1 MDTYILAIDRGSTNL
16 KLVLFNQ
23 NGEQAHMVN
32 VPNQDVIADQPGW
45 REFDLDIVWQQV
57 CTLTKMVVDGF
68 CRPEQIAAIS
78 FSGHGNGLILLDE
91 NCRPNGNGLYSLDD
105 RASSIVDRWQQDG
118 RHTEAQATL
127 RCPIMVGGPLPLFA
141 WIKENQLERVSKA
154 RHCLF
159 VKDWLRLCL
168 GGELA
173 TDYTDASGGSMLDHA
188 RQCYPQGIFDRLGIA
203 ELFDIL
209 PPLRSSTEQFGV
221 VSDEAAK
228 ATGLKAGTPLFM
240 GGQDVSLGAAGV
252 GDLSANILVSVFG
265 SWSVSA
271 LNVVDTAGLPLVI
284 NHPVDGHFLSGV
296 GDGNAGIAL
305 DTMIRL
311 CFADIANDCAKK
323 GESVHQALEKQ
334 VSATDKN
341 SLLFVPHLFGS
352 MLNPGA
358 VAGLVG
364 LRAHT
369 QRSDIYKAV
378 CEGILLGYLVNIS
391 LLPPFAGV
399 STVWLIGGGAK
410 SDLLGQMMADIFG
423 REVLVPADT
432 EITARGAAVCAMIG
446 QRDSDAPQ
454 CIPSPRARKTFTP
467 DAVMAE
473 YYEKKAALISKILLE
488 GDPLLAA
495 AAGL

>member
-1 MDTYILAIDRGSTNL
+1 MDSYILAIDRGSTNL

-23 NGEQAHMVN
+23 KGEQVHLVSM
-32 VPNQDVIADQPGW
+32 PNQDVIADQPGW
-45 REFDLDIVWQQV
+45 REFDLDVVWQQL
-57 CTLTKMVVDGF
+57 CALTKQVVEGF
-68 CRPEQIAAIS
+68 CRPEQITAVS

-91 NCRPNGNGLYSLDD
+91 DRCPNGNGLYSLDD
-105 RASSIVDRWQQDG
+105 RAASIVARWQQDG
-118 RHTEAQATL
+118 RHAEAQETL

-141 WIKENQLERVSKA
+141 WIKENQPERARKA
-154 RHCLF
+154 RHCIF

-173 TDYTDASGGSMLDHA
+173 TDYTDASGGSLLDHA
-188 RQCYPQGIFDRLGIA
+188 QQCYPQDIFDRLGVP
-203 ELFDIL
+203 ELFAML
-209 PPLRSSTEQFGV
+209 PPLCSSTQQAGV
-221 VSDEAAK
+221 VSEQAAK
-228 ATGLKAGTPLFM
+228 ATGLNAGTPLYM

-252 GDLSANILVSVFG
+252 GDLSQDILVSVFG

-271 LNVVDTAGLPLVI
+271 LNVADTAGLPLVI
-284 NHPVDGHFLSGV
+284 NHPIDGHFLSGV

-311 CFADIANDCAKK
+311 CFADVANECAES

-341 SLLFVPHLFGS
+341 PLLFVPHLLGN

-369 QRSDIYKAV
+369 QRGEIYKAV
-378 CEGILLGYLVNIS
+378 CEGILIGYLVNIS
-391 LLPPFAGV
+391 LLPSFAGV

-432 EITARGAAVCAMIG
+432 EITARGAAVCALIG
-446 QRDSDAPQ
+446 QAYVSTDIPAP
-454 CIPSPRARKTFTP
+454 RVRRTFTP
-467 DAVMAE
+467 DATMAE
-473 YYEKKAALISKILLE
+473 YYAKKAALISKILLE
-488 GDPLLAA
+488 GDPLLETTASM
-495 AAGL
+495 

>member
-23 NGEQAHMVN
+23 KGEQAHLVS

-45 REFDLDIVWQQV
+45 REFDLDIVWQQL
-57 CTLTKMVVDGF
+57 CALTKQVVGGF

-91 NCRPNGNGLYSLDD
+91 DRRPNGKGIYSLDD
-105 RASSIVDRWQQDG
+105 RAGSIVDRWQHDG
-118 RHTEAQATL
+118 RHAEAQEVL

-141 WIKENQLERVSKA
+141 WIKENQPERAGKA
-154 RHCLF
+154 RHCFF

-168 GGELA
+168 GGDIA
-173 TDYTDASGGSMLDHA
+173 TDYTDASGGSLLDHA
-188 RQCYPQGIFDRLGIA
+188 RQCFPQGIFDRLGVP
-203 ELFDIL
+203 ELFDML
-209 PPLRSSTEQFGV
+209 PPLRSSTEQAGV
-221 VSDEAAK
+221 VSEQAANS
-228 ATGLKAGTPLFM
+228 TGLVAGTPLFM

-252 GDLSANILVSVFG
+252 GDLSEEILVSVFG

-271 LNVVDTAGLPLVI
+271 LNVVNTAGLPLVI
-284 NHPVDGHFLSGV
+284 NHPIDGHFLSGV

-311 CFADIANDCAKK
+311 CFADVANDCAKS
-323 GESVHQALEKQ
+323 GGSVHQALEQQ
-334 VSATDKN
+334 VLSTDKT

-352 MLNPGA
+352 MLNPSA

-369 QRSDIYKAV
+369 QRGEIYKAV
-378 CEGILLGYLVNIS
+378 CEGILIGYLVNIS

-446 QRDSDAPQ
+446 QPDSDPPFG
-454 CIPSPRARKTFTP
+454 IPVPRVRRKFTP
-467 DAVMAE
+467 DATMAG
-473 YYEKKAALISKILLE
+473 YYAKKSALISKVLLE
-488 GDPLLAA
+488 GDPLLEAA
-495 AAGL
+495 ACL